1 MDDNKKFFNNRFRWV
16 IMLTTDEA
24 NEFEESDFLVIHK
37 TPNLFNPEY
46 TMMEIE
52 SLIDEP
58 EYRVEDVIEMTNAIA
73 VHEEWTNGVVI
84 PVDELDTIA
93 DEIYPWE
100 KAGGC
105 FLGDMLT
112 SLEKLNF
119 LMRYLY
125 EETKQVV
132 EIEDIT
138 IKKVKDGEKLA
149 LADHVDDLFTED
161 FYSVQ
166 FMDKDVTLWWQTI
179 IEERGMFLVVLDD
192 DLLDD
197 EEEDDDTPPYKSPY
211 NRYWGDYYD
220 DVYGYGYDD
229 YDYDDRYYRRT

>member
-1 MDDNKKFFNNRFRWV
+1 MSEEKKFFNDRFRWV
-16 IMLTTDEA
+16 IMLSTKDAED
-24 NEFEESDFLVIHK
+24 FEESDFMVIHK
-37 TPNLFNPEY
+37 TTNLFNPEY

-52 SLIDEP
+52 SLISEP
-58 EYRVEDVIEMTNAIA
+58 EYRVDDVLEMTGAIA

-100 KAGGC
+100 KSGGC
-105 FLGDMLT
+105 LLGDMLT
-112 SLEKLNF
+112 SLERLNF
-119 LMRYLY
+119 LMMYFY
-125 EETKQVV
+125 DETKQVV
-132 EIEDIT
+132 EVDDIT
-138 IKKVKDGEKLA
+138 VKKKKDGPDIPLS
-149 LADHVDDLFTED
+149 DHVDDLFTD
-161 FYSVQ
+161 DVYSAK
-166 FMDKDVTLWWQTI
+166 FADKEVTLWWQTI

-197 EEEDDDTPPYKSPY
+197 EEDDDDTPPYKSPY

-220 DVYGYGYDD
+220 DVYGYDD